1 MILLQKLAN
10 LQISLLSLLYLT
22 VLSPF
27 KIQDYWTFGRWTFDH
42 QSKVQLIIF
51 SSPTSNSPS
60 SNSPTSVSMLNRLP
74 FLAFLCLSATLS
86 AQSFYEPATLQEVK
100 ITFFQANWDAKLD
113 SLKAIDNGVYL
124 LAKSVEINGQLFDS
138 VGVKYKGN
146 SSYNTN
152 NAKNPMH
159 LELNFVIKGQNYN
172 GVKDIKLGN
181 GFSDPTFI
189 REPLSYEIARKYMDA
204 PRANHAKVWI
214 NGSYWGLYSNVESIN
229 KQFLQN
235 HFYTSGNRSFF
246 KCNPEDFG
254 GPGTGGNYPDLVYSS
269 ADSAFYYSKY
279 DKQSDYGWAELLQL
293 METLKNNPNS
303 AENILDVDR
312 ALWMLAFNN
321 VLVNLD
327 SYTGAFA
334 QNYYLYHDKND
345 RWLSTVWDLNMSY
358 GAFPLLNTN
367 QTLSLAQ
374 MKQMDP
380 LAQSTNS
387 NRPLIKQLLANPTW
401 KRMYLAHLKTILLE
415 NFASE
420 SDYKD
425 RASEL
430 QSVIDAAVQADTKK
444 FYTYANFQA
453 NITNSVTIGG
463 GGPFNTIPGIADL
476 MNARHTFLITN
487 ANITPLAPT
496 ITNISG
502 GGISTFTV
510 TAQVQ
515 NATTVTLAWRA
526 DTSEVFQKTAM
537 LDDGQHQDGSA
548 GDGVFGGSFLLTD
561 PTGQYYIYAENAQ
574 AGTFSPA
581 RAEHEFYLATPD
593 LPNTGEVVINELL
606 ADNKNGEVDEAGE
619 NEDWLELYN
628 NTNSPISLFGLYL
641 TDNPSNR
648 SKWAFPANV
657 SIPAHGFIIVW
668 LDNDDLQGPFHANFK
683 LSASGET
690 LMLSD
695 GASII
700 LDQVTF
706 GQQLP
711 DVTFGRY
718 PNGTGNFTFMPPTF
732 DAVNSLTI
740 KTSEPYEQ
748 NSLRV
753 FPNPSTGVFVVKS
766 SQALG
771 NLRVVNAFGQT
782 VFSGKFEEEV
792 DAVLNL
798 ENLRAGLYFIQT
810 ENGVARVVKQ

>member
-1 MILLQKLAN
+1 M
-10 LQISLLSLLYLT
+10 
-22 VLSPF
+22 
-27 KIQDYWTFGRWTFDH
+27 
-42 QSKVQLIIF
+42 
-51 SSPTSNSPS
+51 
-60 SNSPTSVSMLNRLP
+60 
-74 FLAFLCLSATLS
+74 AFLCLANTLF
-86 AQSFYEPATLQEVK
+86 AQSFYEPASLQEIK
-100 ITFFQANWDAKLD
+100 LTFFQTNWDTKLD
-113 SLKAIDNGVYL
+113 SLKAIDNGDYL

-146 SSYNTN
+146 SSYNAN
-152 NAKNPMH
+152 NAKNPLH
-159 LELNFVIKGQNYN
+159 IELNFVKKGQNYK

-181 GFSDPTFI
+181 GFSDPTFV

-204 PRANHAKVWI
+204 PRANHAKVWM
-214 NGSYWGLYSNVESIN
+214 NGTYWGLYGNVESIN
-229 KQFLQN
+229 KQFLQQ
-235 HFYTSGNRSFF
+235 HFYTNGNRSFF

-269 ADSAFYYSKY
+269 ADSAFYFTKY
-279 DKQSDYGWAELLQL
+279 DIQSDYGWAELLQL

-303 AENILDVDR
+303 AANILDVDR

-358 GAFPLLNTN
+358 GAFPMLSTN
-367 QTLSLAQ
+367 QMLTLTQ

-420 SDYKD
+420 SAYKD
-425 RASEL
+425 RALEL
-430 QSVIDAAVQADTKK
+430 QAVIDAAVQADTKK
-444 FYTYANFQA
+444 FYSYANFQT
-453 NITNSVTIGG
+453 NVTSTITTGG
-463 GGPFNTIPGIADL
+463 GGPFSTIPGIADL
-476 MNARHTFLITN
+476 MNARHSFLIAN
-487 ANITPLAPT
+487 ANIIPVAPS

-502 GGISTFTV
+502 SGITNFAM

-526 DTSEVFQKTAM
+526 DTSNVFQKTAM
-537 LDDGQHQDGSA
+537 FDDGQHQDGAA
-548 GDGVFGGSFLLTD
+548 GDGIFGASFALTD

-593 LPNTGEVVINELL
+593 LPNLGEVVINEFM
-606 ADNKNGEVDEAGE
+606 ADNKTGELDEAGE

-641 TDNPSNR
+641 SDDNTNR
-648 SKWAFPANV
+648 NKWAFPANV
-657 SIPAHGFIIVW
+657 SIPAKGFLVVW

-683 LSASGET
+683 LSAGGET
-690 LMLSD
+690 LFLSD
-695 GASII
+695 GASLV
-700 LDQVTF
+700 LDEITF

-718 PNGTGNFTFMPPTF
+718 PNGTGGFTFMPPTF
-732 DAVNSLTI
+732 NAINSLTI
-740 KTSEPYEQ
+740 NTSEPY
-748 NSLRV
+748 SDAYLSA
-753 FPNPSTGVFVVKS
+753 FPNPCSGVFRLRS
-766 SQALG
+766 NIPLG
-771 NLRVVNAFGQT
+771 TLRVLNYLGQVAYSEDFGSET
-782 VFSGKFEEEV
+782 E
-792 DAVLNL
+792 AVLHL
-798 ENLRAGLYFIQT
+798 ENLLAGLYFIQT
-810 ENGVARVVKQ
+810 ENAVARVVKQ

>member
-1 MILLQKLAN
+1 M
-10 LQISLLSLLYLT
+10 
-22 VLSPF
+22 
-27 KIQDYWTFGRWTFDH
+27 
-42 QSKVQLIIF
+42 
-51 SSPTSNSPS
+51 
-60 SNSPTSVSMLNRLP
+60 
-74 FLAFLCLSATLS
+74 AFLCLANTLF
-86 AQSFYEPATLQEVK
+86 AQSFYEPASLQEIK
-100 ITFFQANWDAKLD
+100 LTFFQTNWDTKLD
-113 SLKAIDNGVYL
+113 SLKAIDNGDYL

-146 SSYNTN
+146 SSYNAN
-152 NAKNPMH
+152 NAKNPLH
-159 LELNFVIKGQNYN
+159 IELNFVKKGQNYK

-181 GFSDPTFI
+181 GFSDPTFV

-204 PRANHAKVWI
+204 PRANHAKVWM
-214 NGSYWGLYSNVESIN
+214 NGTYWGLYGNVESIN
-229 KQFLQN
+229 KQFLQQ
-235 HFYTSGNRSFF
+235 HFYTNGNRSFF

-269 ADSAFYYSKY
+269 ADSAFYFTKY
-279 DKQSDYGWAELLQL
+279 DIQSDYGWAELLQL

-303 AENILDVDR
+303 AANILDVDR

-345 RWLSTVWDLNMSY
+345 RWLSTVWDLNMSF
-358 GAFPLLNTN
+358 GAFPLLSTN
-367 QTLSLAQ
+367 QTLTLTQ

-420 SDYKD
+420 SAYKD
-425 RASEL
+425 RALEL
-430 QSVIDAAVQADTKK
+430 QAVIDAAVQADTKK
-444 FYTYANFQA
+444 FYSYANFQT
-453 NITNSVTIGG
+453 NVTSTITTGG
-463 GGPFNTIPGIADL
+463 GGPFSTIPGIADL
-476 MNARHTFLITN
+476 MNARHSFLIAN
-487 ANITPLAPT
+487 ANITPVAPS

-502 GGISTFTV
+502 SGITNFAV

-526 DTSEVFQKTAM
+526 DTSNVFQKTAM
-537 LDDGQHQDGSA
+537 FDDGQHQDGAA
-548 GDGVFGGSFLLTD
+548 GDGIFGASFVLTD

-593 LPNTGEVVINELL
+593 LPNLGEVVINEFM
-606 ADNKNGEVDEAGE
+606 ADNETGELDEAGE

-641 TDNPSNR
+641 SDDNTNR
-648 SKWAFPANV
+648 NKWAFPANV
-657 SIPAHGFIIVW
+657 SIPAKGFLIVW
-668 LDNDDLQGPFHANFK
+668 LDNDDLQGSFHANFK
-683 LSASGET
+683 LSAGGET
-690 LMLSD
+690 LFLSD
-695 GASII
+695 GASLV
-700 LDQVTF
+700 LDEITF

-718 PNGTGNFTFMPPTF
+718 PNGTGGFTFMPPTF
-732 DAVNSLTI
+732 NAINSLTI
-740 KTSEPYEQ
+740 NTSEPY
-748 NSLRV
+748 SDAYLSA
-753 FPNPSTGVFVVKS
+753 FPNPCSGVFRLRS
-766 SQALG
+766 NNPLG
-771 NLRVVNAFGQT
+771 TLRVLNYLGQVAYSEDFGSET
-782 VFSGKFEEEV
+782 E
-792 DAVLNL
+792 AVLHL
-798 ENLRAGLYFIQT
+798 ENLLAGLYFIQT
-810 ENGVARVVKQ
+810 INAVARVVKQ